1 MVVASPTVEWFPKAF
16 TPGDM
21 DGSGAIKLLGTSRLS
36 PEEILVRESAQNS
49 WDARIPSQELRY
61 SLHLRTLSQD
71 QMDLLRNVVF
81 RDGSEKLG
89 LGKSLQNQTMRV
101 LEVTDR
107 GTCGLNGPVR
117 NDRVIPEGDPTNFID
132 LILNVGAPP
141 DTTAG
146 GGTYGFGKTV
156 TYSASHSGTVLFW
169 SHSNEGGKIEG

>member
-36 PEEILVRESAQNS
+36 PEEILVRETAQNS

-81 RDGSEKLG
+81 RDGS
-89 LGKSLQNQTMRV
+89 
-101 LEVTDR
+101 
-107 GTCGLNGPVR
+107 
-117 NDRVIPEGDPTNFID
+117 I
-132 LILNVGAPP
+132 
-141 DTTAG
+141 
-146 GGTYGFGKTV
+146 GF
-156 TYSASHSGTVLFW
+156 SSM
-169 SHSNEGGKIEG
+169 